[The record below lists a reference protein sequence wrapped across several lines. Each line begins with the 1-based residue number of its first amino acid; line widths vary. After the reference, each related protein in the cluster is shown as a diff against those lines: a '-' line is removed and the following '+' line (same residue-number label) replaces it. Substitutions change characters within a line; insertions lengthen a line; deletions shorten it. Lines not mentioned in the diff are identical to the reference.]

1 MSQTPEYLYSELP
14 AIELFKKLGFNYF
27 DASIADTRES
37 INEVILQDRLRQS
50 LLKIN
55 PWLQDNTLEKVVR
68 KLKKYSSFNSYG
80 SKPNCIR
87 FYHKKRF
94 YY

>member
-14 AIELFKKLGFNYF
+14 AIELFKKLEFNYF

-37 INEVILQDRLRQS
+37 INEVILEDRLRQS

-68 KLKKYSSFNSYG
+68 KLKN
-80 SKPNCIR
+80 IQA
-87 FYHKKRF
+87 
-94 YY
+94 

>member
-27 DASIADTRES
+27 DASISDTRES
-37 INEVILQDRLRQS
+37 INEVILEDRLRQS

-55 PWLQDNTLEKVVR
+55 PWLRDNTLEKVVLTFWGIIQLNATPASLNQR
-68 KLKKYSSFNSYG
+68 QSLLMFFG
-80 SKPNCIR
+80 
-87 FYHKKRF
+87 
-94 YY
+94 